1 MKKIIA
7 FLSIAFACALLA
19 CGLVGCGGSTGAS
32 TGAGSSSA
40 QVVTEASG
48 EYASGTHH
56 AVVKVEGFDPFVI
69 ELYADSAPVTVAN
82 FCQLADEGYYDGL
95 KFYRIVEGFCLQ
107 GGTKGNSSAGQDP
120 SLSPIVGEFSDNG
133 VDNPLAEEFKRG
145 TVGMARTGVLDSA
158 KSTFF
163 ITLATTEN
171 VSKSLDGQYAA
182 FGIVDDAG
190 MAVVDQIVQ
199 AYLKYATGS
208 SGAINNPEDMPTIE
222 SITIRD

>member
-1 MKKIIA
+1 MKKIISLVPLVSLCA
-7 FLSIAFACALLA
+7 LVACA
-19 CGLVGCGGSTGAS
+19 LVGCGGSTGS
-32 TGAGSSSA
+32 PTNAGPAAA

-56 AVVKVEGFDPFVI
+56 AVVKVDGFDPFVI
-69 ELYADSAPVTVAN
+69 ELYADSAPVTVTN

-107 GGTKGNSSAGQDP
+107 GGTKGNSSAGQDA
-120 SLSPIVGEFSDNG
+120 SLSPIVGEFSDND

-145 TVGMARTGVLDSA
+145 TVAMARTGVLDSA

-182 FGIVDDAG
+182 FGIIDDAG

-199 AYLKYATGS
+199 THLKYATGS
-208 SGAINNPEDMPTIE
+208 SGAINDPADMPTIE
-222 SITIRD
+222 SITITD